1 MYYISKVSVI
11 VVSLQI
17 LTITITKASDQDL
30 RTWFLSHYKNS
41 FRHIS
46 KKYTNIEYE
55 YIIIE
60 NKNKRYYRGKF
71 DLHNYIHQYIEY
83 TKDKKIK
90 SIPIIE
96 VGNKMYR
103 FELRDMND
111 KQTLT
116 DLQIFNSDFRG
127 PWMPFMAPLGD
138 RFVGKTYL
146 DIVQDSDTELIS
158 IEDAIHGNRQVK
170 KLTVNIN
177 YINPVSK
184 KQQKEKKN
192 YYFSQDEGWICYGWS
207 NYPKDG
213 QSRYLE
219 EFYEYENN
227 ENVYPP
233 LKSIVLQ
240 WRDIFKKDFSEL
252 IYKLEF
258 TKFTRANHFDEREFT
273 LSAFG
278 LPEPVGLERPVRWW
292 LWTGVAG
299 VLLIIVG
306 AVFFRLAQ
314 RRRRTG

>member
-1 MYYISKVSVI
+1 MNNIYKIWMIVI
-11 VVSLQI
+11 SLQI
-17 LTITITKASDQDL
+17 LTGSIAKASDEDL
-30 RTWFLSHYKNS
+30 RTWFLSHYKKS
-41 FRHIS
+41 FQYILTN
-46 KKYTNIEYE
+46 YTNIEYE
-55 YIIIE
+55 YVSIE
-60 NKNKRYYRGKF
+60 NKYKRHYMGKF
-71 DLHNYIHQYIEY
+71 DLYNYIQKYIVY

-90 SIPIIE
+90 SMPIIG

-103 FELRDMND
+103 FEIRDMDD
-111 KQTLT
+111 KQILT
-116 DLQIFNSDFRG
+116 DLQVFNSDYRG

-146 DIVQDSDTELIS
+146 DIIQDSDTELIS
-158 IEDAIHGNRQVK
+158 IEDVNHRNRQVK
-170 KLTVNIN
+170 KLTASIN

-184 KQQKEKKN
+184 SQQREKKS
-192 YYFSQDEGWICYGWS
+192 YYFSQNEGWICYGWS

-227 ENVYPP
+227 GNVYPP

-240 WRDIFKKDFSEL
+240 SRDIFKKDFSEL

-292 LWTGVAG
+292 LWAGVAG
-299 VLLIIVG
+299 VLLILLG
-306 AVFFRLAQ
+306 AVFFRLAH
-314 RRRRTG
+314 RRRMG